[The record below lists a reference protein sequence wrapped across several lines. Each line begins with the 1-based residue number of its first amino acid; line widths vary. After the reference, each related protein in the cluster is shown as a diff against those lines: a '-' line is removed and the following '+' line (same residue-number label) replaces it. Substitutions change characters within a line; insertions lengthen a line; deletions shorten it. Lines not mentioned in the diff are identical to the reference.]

1 MSDADVTVSGSIHQA
16 DCRLS
21 DVSRGRQ
28 CYFTSVS
35 ALLLK
40 RANSCRVS
48 QRTADTVDE
57 ILIEGDAMYVKAF
70 DDDTIPGTETLSP
83 T

>member
-1 MSDADVTVSGSIHQA
+1 MLFYECFSAVT
-16 DCRLS
+16 
-21 DVSRGRQ
+21 
-28 CYFTSVS
+28 
-35 ALLLK
+35 K
-40 RANSCRVS
+40 RANSCHVS